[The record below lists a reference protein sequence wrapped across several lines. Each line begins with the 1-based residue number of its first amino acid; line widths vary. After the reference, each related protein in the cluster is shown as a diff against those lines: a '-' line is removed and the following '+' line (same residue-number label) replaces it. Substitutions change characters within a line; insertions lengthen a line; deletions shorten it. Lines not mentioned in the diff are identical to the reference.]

1 MEKLLVTALILGIL
15 VVFAF
20 VLPEYIGNTMSAT
33 GLVAN
38 ETITTASQ
46 KAGQI
51 RDLSIGVTLILFV
64 LLVVPAV
71 IGAIRRR

>member
-1 MEKLLVTALILGIL
+1 MEKLLVTALILSIL
-15 VVFAF
+15 VVFTF
-20 VLPEYIGNTMSAT
+20 VLPEYIGNTMRAT

-38 ETITTASQ
+38 ETIQTASL

>member
-1 MEKLLVTALILGIL
+1 MEKLLVTALILSIL
-15 VVFAF
+15 VVFTF
-20 VLPEYIGNTMSAT
+20 VLPEYIGNTLSNT

-38 ETITTASQ
+38 TTIQTASL